1 MATRIFMIETRMGKK
16 WTRGYRLADF
26 GQWLELV
33 EVDAS
38 GRSVNAPGVRIPKD
52 QGDIDT
58 IARELRKYMA
68 GPLGRLAIDA
78 EVYDG

>member
-1 MATRIFMIETRMGKK
+1 MVVTRMGKK

-38 GRSVNAPGVRIPKD
+38 GRKVNGSGLRRPKD
-52 QGDIDT
+52 PDDLAL
-58 IARELRKYMA
+58 IAREIRRYMA
-68 GPLGRLAIDA
+68 GPLGQMALDA
-78 EVYDG
+78 EAKDGTA